1 MAIEH
6 LVMLSGR
13 NDDDRSLLR
22 VPQNTLVA
30 LFTFAYCEIE
40 GLRVVLVPRDS
51 ASDDGGCND
60 EPLFDLPY
68 SVLPKLKCIESR
80 DDSPTPQELLDCE
93 PPAVYL
99 PDKTTATCIG
109 GLAGV
114 LRWALGQ
121 LGSRTRDLE
130 CKALLGFRGGC
141 LAACSES
148 SLWTRFCE
156 LDVQRAVPKLRM
168 RCSAGSGWESPPL
181 RLPEELLLLEAHM
194 RQPVKTH
201 NVQRKQ
207 QQVFRASRRE
217 GGDGSPAERKPTDG
231 KLPELEH
238 RFVEGFD
245 QTLADVVL
253 FPVLHLIF
261 TELAAV
267 TSKGAISER
276 LPLTAKWY
284 HMMSAQA
291 QTLLALEAL
300 ELKRIEQVERV
311 EGSTMFIEESQLPK
325 DSLYSS
331 HPERTKPRIR
341 HKNPE
346 SIINSLREACITPDL
361 KPNPGKDSLPLPW
374 EEFPE
379 KVHPLGGG
387 LPKTRVLRKCQQI
400 ENLVVLALQHAFDGC
415 TIVDFCSGGGHVG
428 IVLAYLLPECRVVM
442 IENKEESMLRA
453 RERVKSLGLRNVVFY
468 QCNMDY
474 YVGDF
479 DLGVSLHACGVATDL
494 VLQKCIERNAAFV
507 SCPCCYGAMKV
518 TDRISYPLS
527 RAFRDTGIS
536 KEDYTLL
543 CHYADRTERDTPTC
557 QQGHYCMALV
567 DRDRAMGAA
576 ESGYEVIVT
585 QMVPHDCSPK
595 GLVLVGKRTS
605 KVY

>member
-1 MAIEH
+1 MAVEH
-6 LVMLSGR
+6 LVMLSGKS
-13 NDDDRSLLR
+13 DDDRSLLR

-40 GLRVVLVPRDS
+40 GLRVVLVPRNPD
-51 ASDDGGCND
+51 NHD
-60 EPLFDLPY
+60 EPLFDLPR
-68 SVLPKLKCIESR
+68 SVLSKLKCFVSIV
-80 DDSPTPQELLDCE
+80 DGSPTPHELLDCE

-121 LGSRTRDLE
+121 LGSRTRGLQ

-156 LDVQRAVPKLRM
+156 LDVQRALPKLRM
-168 RCSAGSGWESPPL
+168 RCSAGSGFESPPL

-207 QQVFRASRRE
+207 QQVFRASCRE
-217 GGDGSPAERKPTDG
+217 GGDSPAELKSIDG

-267 TSKGAISER
+267 TSREAISER
-276 LPLTAKWY
+276 LPLTTKWY
-284 HMMSAQA
+284 ETMSAQV
-291 QTLLALEAL
+291 QTRLALEAL
-300 ELKRIEQVERV
+300 ELKLIEQVKRDECSR
-311 EGSTMFIEESQLPK
+311 FIEECKLPK

-346 SIINSLREACITPDL
+346 SIINSLREARITPDL
-361 KPNPGKDSLPLPW
+361 KPNPGEDSLPLPW

-400 ENLVVLALQHAFDGC
+400 ENLVVLALQNAFDSC
-415 TIVDFCSGGGHVG
+415 KIVDFCSGGGHVG

-442 IENKEESMLRA
+442 IENKEESMHRA
-453 RERVKSLGLRNVVFY
+453 RERVKSLDLRNVVFY

-474 YVGDF
+474 YRGDF

-507 SCPCCYGAMKV
+507 SCPCCYGAMKG
-518 TDRISYPLS
+518 TERISYPLS
-527 RAFRDTGIS
+527 RAFRDSGIS

-567 DRDRAMGAA
+567 DKDRAMGAA

-595 GLVLVGKRTS
+595 GLMLVGKRTP
-605 KVY
+605 KVC

>member
-1 MAIEH
+1 MAVEH
-6 LVMLSGR
+6 LVMLSGKS
-13 NDDDRSLLR
+13 DDDRSLLR

-40 GLRVVLVPRDS
+40 GLRVVLVPRNPDNH
-51 ASDDGGCND
+51 DGGGCND
-60 EPLFDLPY
+60 EPLFDLPR
-68 SVLPKLKCIESR
+68 SVLSKLKCFVSIV
-80 DDSPTPQELLDCE
+80 DGSPTPHELLDCE

-121 LGSRTRDLE
+121 LGSRTRGLQ

-156 LDVQRAVPKLRM
+156 LDVQRALPKLRM
-168 RCSAGSGWESPPL
+168 RCSAGSGFESPPL

-207 QQVFRASRRE
+207 QQVFRASCRE
-217 GGDGSPAERKPTDG
+217 GGDSPAELKSIDG

-267 TSKGAISER
+267 TSREAISER
-276 LPLTAKWY
+276 LPLTTKWY
-284 HMMSAQA
+284 ETMSAQV
-291 QTLLALEAL
+291 QTRLALEAL
-300 ELKRIEQVERV
+300 ELKLIEQVKRDECSR
-311 EGSTMFIEESQLPK
+311 FIEECKLPK

-346 SIINSLREACITPDL
+346 SIINSLREARITPDL
-361 KPNPGKDSLPLPW
+361 KPNPGEDSLPLPW

-400 ENLVVLALQHAFDGC
+400 ENLVVLALQNAFDSC
-415 TIVDFCSGGGHVG
+415 KIVDFCSGGGHVG

-442 IENKEESMLRA
+442 IENKEESMHRA
-453 RERVKSLGLRNVVFY
+453 RERVKSLDLRNVVFY

-474 YVGDF
+474 YREIRASLKKTTRYCATTPTG
-479 DLGVSLHACGVATDL
+479 LSGTHLHA
-494 VLQKCIERNAAFV
+494 
-507 SCPCCYGAMKV
+507 
-518 TDRISYPLS
+518 S
-527 RAFRDTGIS
+527 RAITAWLWWT
-536 KEDYTLL
+536 KTV
-543 CHYADRTERDTPTC
+543 PW
-557 QQGHYCMALV
+557 
-567 DRDRAMGAA
+567 GAA

-595 GLVLVGKRTS
+595 GLMLVGKRTP
-605 KVY
+605 KVC